1 MLCEDFQ
8 GQSLIQFAKSPK
20 RSLMSG
26 RKKLMIELMLVLAVL
41 GASAW
46 VGSRLGIKKEPEQ
59 KPLQISRASYS
70 EISDQITKLNRYRE
84 DIDELSEMIA
94 DIMSC
99 SPGEV
104 MKGITIRVP
113 DSGREINLLID
124 GEDMASNLLLDLLES
139 ERDRLNTSLR
149 QEIRKIS

>member
-1 MLCEDFQ
+1 
-8 GQSLIQFAKSPK
+8 
-20 RSLMSG
+20 
-26 RKKLMIELMLVLAVL
+26 MIELMMVLTVL

-46 VGSRLGIKKEPEQ
+46 VGSRLGKREPEEKTQ
-59 KPLQISRASYS
+59 PISKSSYS
-70 EISDQITKLNRYRE
+70 EISDQITRLNRYKE

-99 SPGEV
+99 SPGKV

-113 DSGREINLLID
+113 ESDHEYDFLID
-124 GEDMASNLLLDLLES
+124 GEDETSNLLLDLLEN
-139 ERDRLNTSLR
+139 ERERLNTSLR

>member
-1 MLCEDFQ
+1 
-8 GQSLIQFAKSPK
+8 
-20 RSLMSG
+20 
-26 RKKLMIELMLVLAVL
+26 MIELALVLTVL

-46 VGSRLGIKKEPEQ
+46 VGSRLGKREPEEKTQ
-59 KPLQISRASYS
+59 PISKSSYS
-70 EISDQITKLNRYRE
+70 EISDQITRLNRYKE

-99 SPGEV
+99 SPGKV

-113 DSGREINLLID
+113 EADHEYDFLID
-124 GEDMASNLLLDLLES
+124 GEDETSNLLLNLLEN
-139 ERDRLNTSLR
+139 ERERLNTSLR

>member
-1 MLCEDFQ
+1 
-8 GQSLIQFAKSPK
+8 
-20 RSLMSG
+20 
-26 RKKLMIELMLVLAVL
+26 MIEHALVLTVL

-46 VGSRLGIKKEPEQ
+46 VGSRLGKREPEEKKQ
-59 KPLQISRASYS
+59 QISTSSYS
-70 EISDQITKLNRYRE
+70 EISDQITRLNRYKE

-99 SPGEV
+99 SPGKV

-113 DSGREINLLID
+113 ESDHEYDFLID
-124 GEDMASNLLLDLLES
+124 GEDETSNLLLDLLEN
-139 ERDRLNTSLR
+139 ERERLNTSLR

>member
-1 MLCEDFQ
+1 
-8 GQSLIQFAKSPK
+8 
-20 RSLMSG
+20 
-26 RKKLMIELMLVLAVL
+26 MIELALVLTVL

-46 VGSRLGIKKEPEQ
+46 VGSRLGKREPEEKTQ
-59 KPLQISRASYS
+59 PISKSSYS
-70 EISDQITKLNRYRE
+70 EISDQITRLNRYKE

-99 SPGEV
+99 SPGKV

-113 DSGREINLLID
+113 ESDHEYDFLVD
-124 GEDMASNLLLDLLES
+124 GEDETSNLLLDLLEN
-139 ERDRLNTSLR
+139 ERERLNTSLR

>member
-1 MLCEDFQ
+1 
-8 GQSLIQFAKSPK
+8 
-20 RSLMSG
+20 
-26 RKKLMIELMLVLAVL
+26 MIELALVLTVL

-46 VGSRLGIKKEPEQ
+46 VGSGLGKREPEEKTQ
-59 KPLQISRASYS
+59 PISKSSYS
-70 EISDQITKLNRYRE
+70 EISDQITRLNRYKE

-99 SPGEV
+99 SPGKV

-113 DSGREINLLID
+113 ESDHEYDFLID
-124 GEDMASNLLLDLLES
+124 GEDDTSNLLLDLLEN
-139 ERDRLNTSLR
+139 ERERLNTSLR

>member
-1 MLCEDFQ
+1 V
-8 GQSLIQFAKSPK
+8 
-20 RSLMSG
+20 
-26 RKKLMIELMLVLAVL
+26 IELALVLTVL

-46 VGSRLGIKKEPEQ
+46 VGSRLGKREPEEKTQ
-59 KPLQISRASYS
+59 PISKSSYS
-70 EISDQITKLNRYRE
+70 EISDQITRLNRYKE

-99 SPGEV
+99 SPGKV

-113 DSGREINLLID
+113 EAEHEYDFLID
-124 GEDMASNLLLDLLES
+124 GEDETSNLLLDLLEN
-139 ERDRLNTSLR
+139 ERERLNTSLR

>member
-1 MLCEDFQ
+1 
-8 GQSLIQFAKSPK
+8 
-20 RSLMSG
+20 
-26 RKKLMIELMLVLAVL
+26 MIELALVLTVL

-46 VGSRLGIKKEPEQ
+46 VGSKLGRREPEDKTQ
-59 KPLQISRASYS
+59 PISKSSYS
-70 EISDQITKLNRYRE
+70 EISDQITRLNRYKE

-99 SPGEV
+99 SPGKV

-113 DSGREINLLID
+113 EADHEYDFLID
-124 GEDMASNLLLDLLES
+124 GEDETSNLLLDLLEN
-139 ERDRLNTSLR
+139 ERERLNTSLR

>member
-1 MLCEDFQ
+1 
-8 GQSLIQFAKSPK
+8 
-20 RSLMSG
+20 
-26 RKKLMIELMLVLAVL
+26 MIELALVLTVL

-46 VGSRLGIKKEPEQ
+46 VGSRLGKREPEERTQ
-59 KPLQISRASYS
+59 PISKSSYS
-70 EISDQITKLNRYRE
+70 EISDQITRLNRYKE

-99 SPGEV
+99 SPGKV

-113 DSGREINLLID
+113 EAEHEYDFLID
-124 GEDMASNLLLDLLES
+124 GEDETSNLLLDLLEN
-139 ERDRLNTSLR
+139 ERERLNTSLR

>member
-1 MLCEDFQ
+1 
-8 GQSLIQFAKSPK
+8 
-20 RSLMSG
+20 
-26 RKKLMIELMLVLAVL
+26 MIELALVLTVL

-46 VGSRLGIKKEPEQ
+46 VGSRLGKREPEEKTQ
-59 KPLQISRASYS
+59 PISRSSYS
-70 EISDQITKLNRYRE
+70 EISDQITRLNRYKE

-99 SPGEV
+99 SPGKV

-113 DSGREINLLID
+113 EADHEYDFLID
-124 GEDMASNLLLDLLES
+124 GEDETSNMLLDLLEN
-139 ERDRLNTSLR
+139 ERERLNTSLR

>member
-1 MLCEDFQ
+1 
-8 GQSLIQFAKSPK
+8 
-20 RSLMSG
+20 
-26 RKKLMIELMLVLAVL
+26 MIELMLVLTVL
-41 GASAW
+41 GGAAW
-46 VGSRLGIKKEPEQ
+46 VGGRLGTRRNPEE
-59 KPLQISRASYS
+59 KPQEISRATYS
-70 EISDQITKLNRYRE
+70 EISDRITKLNRYRE
-84 DIDELSEMIA
+84 DIDELSDMIA

-104 MKGITIRVP
+104 LKGVTIRIP

-124 GEDMASNLLLDLLES
+124 GEDTASDLLLDILEH

>member
-1 MLCEDFQ
+1 
-8 GQSLIQFAKSPK
+8 
-20 RSLMSG
+20 
-26 RKKLMIELMLVLAVL
+26 MIELALVLTVL

-46 VGSRLGIKKEPEQ
+46 VGSRLGKREPEEKTQ
-59 KPLQISRASYS
+59 PISKSSYS
-70 EISDQITKLNRYRE
+70 EISDQISRLNRYKE

-99 SPGEV
+99 SPGKV

-113 DSGREINLLID
+113 EADHEYDFLID
-124 GEDMASNLLLDLLES
+124 GEDETSNLLLDLLEN
-139 ERDRLNTSLR
+139 ERERLNTSLR

>member
-1 MLCEDFQ
+1 
-8 GQSLIQFAKSPK
+8 
-20 RSLMSG
+20 
-26 RKKLMIELMLVLAVL
+26 MIELALVLTVL

-46 VGSRLGIKKEPEQ
+46 VGSRLGKREPEEKTQ
-59 KPLQISRASYS
+59 PISKSSYS
-70 EISDQITKLNRYRE
+70 EISDQITRLNRYKE

-99 SPGEV
+99 SPGKV

-113 DSGREINLLID
+113 ESDHEYDFLID
-124 GEDMASNLLLDLLES
+124 GEDEMSNLLLDLLEN
-139 ERDRLNTSLR
+139 ERERLNTSLR

>member
-1 MLCEDFQ
+1 
-8 GQSLIQFAKSPK
+8 
-20 RSLMSG
+20 
-26 RKKLMIELMLVLAVL
+26 MIELALVLTVL

-46 VGSRLGIKKEPEQ
+46 VGSRLGHREPEEKTQ
-59 KPLQISRASYS
+59 QISKSSYS
-70 EISDQITKLNRYRE
+70 EISDQITRLNRYKE

-99 SPGEV
+99 SPGKV

-113 DSGREINLLID
+113 ESEHEYDFLID
-124 GEDMASNLLLDLLES
+124 GEDETSQLLLELLEA
-139 ERDRLNTSLR
+139 ERERLNTSLR